1 MTSPTDTIHKH
12 QRKSTPRP
20 ERLIRP
26 RSVAIAE
33 TPLERAC
40 MQVADRLATVE
51 AEDELNIVA
60 KVFEVLDS
68 AQQDLHVQRLN
79 ERIERGKRLRS
90 TVELYLKYAFSFA
103 VIGLGAFLLRT
114 GDAQIGYL
122 LLGLGIGTICGSTI
136 DLSEFS

>member
-1 MTSPTDTIHKH
+1 MTSPSDTVHKH
-12 QRKSTPRP
+12 PRKSVSRA
-20 ERLIRP
+20 ERLVRP
-26 RSVAIAE
+26 RTAAIAE

-40 MQVADRLATVE
+40 MQVADRLAVVE
-51 AEDELNIVA
+51 AEDELNIVS
-60 KVFEVLDS
+60 KVFDVLDR
-68 AQQDLHVQRLN
+68 AQQELHVQRLN
-79 ERIERGKRLRS
+79 ERIEKGKRLRS

-103 VIGLGAFLLRT
+103 VIGLGAFLLRG